1 MMTLHPTKYVMKSGV
16 GRFDTYF
23 ILRVVSD
30 GRTLQLSVRHG
41 YFIQRCESGGFDT
54 DIYDKI
60 LSGKTNNL
68 EVEIR

>member
-1 MMTLHPTKYVMKSGV
+1 MTTLHPTKDVIKSGV
-16 GRFDTYF
+16 GRFDT
-23 ILRVVSD
+23 
-30 GRTLQLSVRHG
+30 

-60 LSGKTNNL
+60 LSGETNNL